1 MTTIADIIAIEHA
14 AAIEAAR
21 TGDTIANAQM
31 LVRSRAVLIAALKP
45 PVMPAYVATA
55 EDREN
60 DRKIEAWK
68 AQQRESDRKVICARL
83 AAEQRQR
90 AADCAA
96 AYAARFNA

>member
-1 MTTIADIIAIEHA
+1 MITIADIIAIEHA

-31 LVRSRAVLIAALKP
+31 LIRNRAVLVAALKP
-45 PVMPAYVATA
+45 PMLPAYVATA

-68 AQQRESDRKVICARL
+68 TRQREEARQALCARL

-96 AYAARFNA
+96 AYAARFHA